1 LRDAT
6 LALLALMNA
15 GFYEEASAWRAW
27 LVRAIAAAPRKCKSC
42 MACPVSGV

>member
-27 LVRAIAAAPRKCKSC
+27 LVRAIAGSATQ
-42 MACPVSGV
+42 MQILYGVFR